1 MKKTKKLVALLFVA
15 VLAFSLLAGC
25 GKDDEGAADP
35 QGEQTVIA
43 RVNGEEIYQNVYED
57 WFMQTMALSLGL
69 DISTPLDDSIQQYI
83 DGYKLSYL
91 NSYAE
96 QMALIQ
102 NAKENEVVVED
113 SEIEEYID
121 QLKSVYGSDEAFQQF
136 QTMAGF
142 TDTSIR
148 DYIRMQMNIQHLYEL
163 KTADITEPSHD
174 PEEYYNSN
182 PGKFKVEENRT
193 VRHILVEDEAEAKE
207 IIASLNDGADFNELV
222 QEKST
227 DTGSVANNGT
237 IGPFTLADN
246 YVTEFKE
253 AAFALGN
260 VGDVTQEPVKTT
272 YGYHIIILDNISPAT
287 TQTFEEVKDSLTA
300 ELILDAKDLA
310 FEDYAN
316 GVIEAADIQFE
327 EGWDPYEA
335 YNEAPEGDGAD
346 EGAADPGS
354 ADEGA
359 GGAGQDDAGQ
369 DDAADNQ

>member
-1 MKKTKKLVALLFVA
+1 M
-15 VLAFSLLAGC
+15 C
-25 GKDDEGAADP
+25 
-35 QGEQTVIA
+35 
-43 RVNGEEIYQNVYED
+43 
-57 WFMQTMALSLGL
+57 
-69 DISTPLDDSIQQYI
+69 
-83 DGYKLSYL
+83 
-91 NSYAE
+91 
-96 QMALIQ
+96 
-102 NAKENEVVVED
+102 
-113 SEIEEYID
+113 
-121 QLKSVYGSDEAFQQF
+121 
-136 QTMAGF
+136 
-142 TDTSIR
+142 IR
-148 DYIRMQMNIQHLYEL
+148 DR
-163 KTADITEPSHD
+163 PSHD